1 MISDWI
7 GIQSYINSRR
17 SGRASKA
24 LENVIALNAET
35 SYLYALK
42 VLKGRFRKG
51 EKSIAMNPDVAVR
64 YARFVVRG
72 RFQIAENLISSN
84 PELCYMYFKHVVRK
98 KLPKR
103 MHQSM
108 VMMSFNLPDNYFIVK
123 YMKEMGV
130 L

>member
-7 GIQSYINSRR
+7 GIQSYINSRG
-17 SGRASKA
+17 SGRASKK

-51 EKSIAMNPDVAVR
+51 EKSIALNPDIAVR

-72 RFQIAENLISSN
+72 RLHSAERLISLD
-84 PELCYMYFKHVVRK
+84 PELCYSYFKHVVRK
-98 KLPKR
+98 KLPKK

-108 VMMSFNLPDNYFIVK
+108 VMMSFKLPDNYFIVK
-123 YMKEMGV
+123 YMKEMGF